1 MPRNVK
7 LGFDP
12 TPVQLPIARLMPSK
26 VLPKALTEQEKYR
39 RLAASIRE
47 VGIIEPV
54 MVAPLKD
61 GKGKNRELLPAPTT
75 YTILDGHVRVRVL
88 QELGQSSAPCLIAS
102 DDEGYTYNR
111 HVNGLST
118 IQEHFMIIKALGSVS
133 EERLARA
140 FAMDVRRLREK
151 RDLLNGICP
160 EAVDLLKDKAIS
172 GKALRHFKQVKPLR
186 QIEMAELMTATG
198 NYSESYAQALYLGT
212 TKNQLLETGKEKAA
226 EGLSASDIARM
237 EKEMETVEQDF
248 ALVKEAYG
256 DSNLHLVVVRS
267 YLARLLDNARIVR
280 YLSQQ
285 HPEYLAEFQKIVEMT
300 GLEG

>member
-1 MPRNVK
+1 M
-7 LGFDP
+7 
-12 TPVQLPIARLMPSK
+12 
-26 VLPKALTEQEKYR
+26 
-39 RLAASIRE
+39 
-47 VGIIEPV
+47 
-54 MVAPLKD
+54 
-61 GKGKNRELLPAPTT
+61 
-75 YTILDGHVRVRVL
+75 
-88 QELGQSSAPCLIAS
+88 GQSVAPCLIAT

-111 HVNGLST
+111 HVNGLSA
-118 IQEHFMIIKALGSVS
+118 IQEHFMILKALGSVP

-140 FAMDVRRLREK
+140 FAMDIKRLREK
-151 RDLLNGICP
+151 RDLLNGVCP
-160 EAVDLLKDKAIS
+160 EAIDLLKDKAIAA
-172 GKALRHFKQVKPLR
+172 KALRHFKQVKPLR

-198 NYSESYAQALYLGT
+198 NYTESYAQALYLGT
-212 TKNQLLETGKEKAA
+212 TKDQLLETGKEKAA

-237 EKEMETVEQDF
+237 EKEMETVERDF

-285 HPEYLAEFQKIVEMT
+285 QPEFLAEFQKIVDMA